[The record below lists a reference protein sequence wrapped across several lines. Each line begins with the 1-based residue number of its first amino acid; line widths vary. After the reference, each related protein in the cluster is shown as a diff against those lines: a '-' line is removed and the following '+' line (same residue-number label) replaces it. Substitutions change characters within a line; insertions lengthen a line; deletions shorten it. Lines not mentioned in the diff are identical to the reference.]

1 MVLHTVLLCRVTDAI
16 LELKEAY
23 VFLPSVAEMRETA
36 DAIEE
41 KFKLPNFAAGI
52 DGIHI
57 CFAQASTVHT

>member
-1 MVLHTVLLCRVTDAI
+1 MI

-23 VFLPSVAEMRETA
+23 VFLPSVAEMRETV

-41 KFKLPNFAAGI
+41 KCKLPNFAAGI

-57 CFAQASTVHT
+57 RFAQASTVHT